1 MTDGPVTQH
10 NGAENVASSPSR
22 LDVARHVS
30 VREARTFAKASVSS
44 GLATLVDGG
53 IYQAVLFLIPSYTLA
68 AFAGAVLGAV
78 TNFTLNRTWAFPR
91 TSKGLGHQA
100 VLYAI
105 ASGATY
111 LGLQLS
117 LFLLIEVAGVHAR
130 VAWLPAKAAAWLL
143 VSYPM
148 QRFFVFADGR
158 RKRIAG

>member
-1 MTDGPVTQH
+1 MTDGVITQQD
-10 NGAENVASSPSR
+10 GCADVASGPSR

-30 VREARTFAKASVSS
+30 VREARTFAKASISS
-44 GLATLVDGG
+44 GIATIADGG

-68 AFAGAVLGAV
+68 AFAGAVIGAA

-91 TSKGLGHQA
+91 TSKALGHQA
-100 VLYAI
+100 LQYAM

-117 LFLLIEVAGVHAR
+117 LFLLIEVAGVNTR

-148 QRFFVFADGR
+148 QRFFVFAER
-158 RKRIAG
+158 RRNSVAG